1 MPVGTSS
8 PRKKRP
14 ERFDE
19 LDTLLSDEEDSGEMA
34 IRGRALTSPRTSPSS
49 PRSSPKISPKF
60 SMRLSTRESPG
71 SSAASLSPVRATPPD
86 FSSKEVSPIDS
97 PEQSEDTVDKSV
109 VHLISDVKCKT
120 IPKRE
125 LENQEDTYEEDNE
138 SDEDE
143 ARSNETSNSS
153 GTLENAYL
161 EGSVNKEDPPLRK
174 LSQYETM
181 AEYLE
186 EITGA
191 KDIPTDCIASTLS
204 SQVREQIERKNSI
217 SEAGVQPA
225 TSKSS
230 LNNVSR
236 ETSILEN
243 AEQNTHVSQSDLPE
257 IEITQESPDEE
268 HNVDLLLNKVEALG
282 ITIEGNV
289 DDPVRPALKQ
299 QQSVTSPL
307 SCSSDWE
314 LYPNVDS
321 MSSVPVNVHD
331 NIGETELDDDEKGLV
346 LISAGL
352 LELLSQIVVSLP
364 SGDLLQVLGII
375 LKPEV
380 LLILAHHAAPE
391 IRANTV
397 KVCLQKG
404 FFFQTMYCMKILFRL
419 RCLFFPK
426 ILKENIYL

>member
-19 LDTLLSDEEDSGEMA
+19 LDTLLSDEEDSSEMTT
-34 IRGRALTSPRTSPSS
+34 RGRALTSPKTSPSS

-60 SMRLSTRESPG
+60 SIRLSTRESPG
-71 SSAASLSPVRATPPD
+71 SSATSLSPVRVTPPD

-109 VHLISDVKCKT
+109 VHLISAVEA

-125 LENQEDTYEEDNE
+125 FENEGDICEEDNE
-138 SDEDE
+138 SDDDDEDE
-143 ARSNETSNSS
+143 ARNNETSNSS
-153 GTLENAYL
+153 GTLENTHL
-161 EGSVNKEDPPLRK
+161 EGSVSKQDPPPRK

-204 SQVREQIERKNSI
+204 SQVREQIERRNSI

-230 LNNVSR
+230 LNNISR
-236 ETSILEN
+236 EASILEN
-243 AEQNTHVSQSDLPE
+243 TEENTHVPQSDLPE
-257 IEITQESPDEE
+257 IEITEESPDKE
-268 HNVDLLLNKVEALG
+268 HSVDLLLNKVEALG
-282 ITIEGNV
+282 ITTEGNA
-289 DDPVRPALKQ
+289 DEQVRPVLKQ
-299 QQSVTSPL
+299 QQSLTSL
-307 SCSSDWE
+307 SSCSSDWE

-321 MSSVPVNVHD
+321 MSSVPVNVRD
-331 NIGETELDDDEKGLV
+331 NIGQTELDDDEKGLV

-397 KVCLQKG
+397 KVCLCKVSLQV
-404 FFFQTMYCMKILFRL
+404 M
-419 RCLFFPK
+419 
-426 ILKENIYL
+426 

>member
-1 MPVGTSS
+1 MSLPHVLDLVKRSKSMPVGTSS

-19 LDTLLSDEEDSGEMA
+19 LDTLLSDEEDSGEIT
-34 IRGRALTSPRTSPSS
+34 IRGRALTSPRTLPSS
-49 PRSSPKISPKF
+49 PKHSPKISPKF
-60 SMRLSTRESPG
+60 SMKLSTRVSPG
-71 SSAASLSPVRATPPD
+71 SSATSLSPVRVTPPD

-97 PEQSEDTVDKSV
+97 PEQSEDTVDKSR
-109 VHLISDVKCKT
+109 VHLRSAVEA

-125 LENQEDTYEEDNE
+125 LENSEDINEEDNE
-138 SDEDE
+138 SDDDEDV
-143 ARSNETSNSS
+143 AGNDETSNSS
-153 GTLENAYL
+153 GTLETTHL
-161 EGSVNKEDPPLRK
+161 EGSASKEDLPSRK

-181 AEYLE
+181 VEYLE

-204 SQVREQIERKNSI
+204 SQVREQIERRNSI

-230 LNNVSR
+230 LNNISR
-236 ETSILEN
+236 DASILEN
-243 AEQNTHVSQSDLPE
+243 VEENTNVSQSHLPE
-257 IEITQESPDEE
+257 IEITAKSPNKE
-268 HNVDLLLNKVEALG
+268 HGVERLLNKVETLK
-282 ITIEGNV
+282 ITVEGNA
-289 DDPVRPALKQ
+289 DEQVRPALKQ
-299 QQSVTSPL
+299 QQSMTSPS

-321 MSSVPVNVHD
+321 MTSVPVNVHD
-331 NIGETELDDDEKGLV
+331 STEQTEIDDDEKGLV

-397 KVCLQKG
+397 KVCL
-404 FFFQTMYCMKILFRL
+404 
-419 RCLFFPK
+419 
-426 ILKENIYL
+426 